1 MAALAIPV
9 ALTLHTS
16 CSKDDDI
23 VDTPLTPTEDPTP
36 AEPANP
42 DPHAGH
48 RAEGF
53 WIVNED
59 WFGHDNGTVNRFK
72 RTEYTT
78 LEPVYRAY
86 RAANDGETFGVTTQF
101 GAIWGDNFY
110 FTSKQGN
117 RLVVADARTLK
128 KKAVLT
134 EIGGDGRAFVG
145 LTDRKAYVGHNRG
158 IAVFDIPSLT
168 ITRQL
173 EGISSQTG
181 DMRLAAGKV
190 FVVTQKE
197 GLCVVDPVTDQ
208 VLQRIDGKFYALT
221 RSLDGRIWVAGKPPS
236 AVRGEHG
243 GQAASAPRPI
253 TTCSTGLVA
262 AAWSAAAAHCTNMRW
277 TAGQPSLSSRPDRP
291 RRAMS

>member
-1 MAALAIPV
+1 M
-9 ALTLHTS
+9 
-16 CSKDDDI
+16 
-23 VDTPLTPTEDPTP
+23 
-36 AEPANP
+36 
-42 DPHAGH
+42 
-48 RAEGF
+48 
-53 WIVNED
+53 
-59 WFGHDNGTVNRFK
+59 
-72 RTEYTT
+72 
-78 LEPVYRAY
+78 
-86 RAANDGETFGVTTQF
+86 TTQF

-128 KKAVLT
+128 KKDVLT

-236 AVRGEHG
+236 AVRGEPG

-253 TTCSTGLVA
+253 TTCSTGLVVA
-262 AAWSAAAAHCTNMRW
+262 VWSAAAAHCTNMRW